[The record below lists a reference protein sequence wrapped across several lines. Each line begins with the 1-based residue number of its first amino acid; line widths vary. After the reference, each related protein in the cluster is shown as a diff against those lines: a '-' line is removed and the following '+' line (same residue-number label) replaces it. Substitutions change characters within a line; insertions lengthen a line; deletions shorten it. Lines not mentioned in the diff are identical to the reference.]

1 MKKNNTYNQVGATY
15 LAVNING
22 YSYDK
27 SPFVA
32 LSGLWIETLGKTPRY
47 RSKQWEELARKTSLW
62 YIPNYEDCVGTSN
75 YEPVDKDNL
84 CCGVLLSSSCESN
97 DQHIRATLKDSVIV
111 YDPQQPWKTAPKK
124 LCHTY

>member
-1 MKKNNTYNQVGATY
+1 MKKNTYNQVGATY

-47 RSKQWEELARKTSLW
+47 RSKQWEELARKPL
-62 YIPNYEDCVGTSN
+62 YGTSQIMRIALEHLIMN
-75 YEPVDKDNL
+75 QWIK
-84 CCGVLLSSSCESN
+84 
-97 DQHIRATLKDSVIV
+97 I
-111 YDPQQPWKTAPKK
+111 
-124 LCHTY
+124 TYVVECY